1 LKGLIMLC
9 FSRKKEESVIIG
21 DLIKVTVLDIRG
33 NKVKL
38 GFEAPSEVPIHREE
52 IWKAIHQDR
61 K

>member
-1 LKGLIMLC
+1 MLC